1 MSKKELKPKLLT
13 VGKLF
18 TDNYLIPIYQRN
30 YAWRAEQIEQ
40 LISDIQDSV
49 IGGQDDYFLGN
60 LVVIKR
66 GREDEFEVIDGQQ
79 RLTTLYLLLTFL
91 EQDGEG
97 GKPSIG
103 HAGHLQYESRAR
115 ATEALRRVAQE
126 AAKGHDRPQGSTSNA
141 DAGIHEGYSIINQ
154 FFKQNETL
162 NCSRE
167 KFSDFL
173 LTKVTVVRASL
184 PPNTDLNRYFEIMN
198 TRGQQLKQVDIVKAR
213 LMSKLPNQYERECFA
228 WVWDACAEMDSYVQM
243 SLTRGDTSLRNKVF
257 GDEWS
262 WLEVTSFASLME
274 SRPQSGINSSRQSS
288 EGVSL
293 SLDEALS
300 KYAKEIESNSTE
312 DEGNERFRS
321 TIEFPA
327 FLLHVLR
334 IMKGDEV
341 EDEGQLDDKRLIK
354 SFDDAVNNVPDAKA
368 DWVRN
373 FTFMLLKCRNLFDGF
388 ILKRQF
394 TANIGDDGDWS
405 LQRLKKG
412 CADKKPTPTYIHV
425 FSASN
430 GNLEEDGGADPHTR
444 DVLLLQSMLRITY
457 TSPRTMHWITKVLRW
472 LSVKAPQDAKH
483 ADLADLLKGYARSKV
498 KETFPF
504 EEDQQPQGFGISRI
518 VFSYLDYLLLS
529 DSSKRDF
536 KFQFRTSIEHF
547 YPQHP
552 DKEQSGAVVSG
563 SSLNLLGNLALVS
576 VSANSKFSN
585 SLPRAKAENFKDTI
599 ELQSPKLKRMA
610 EITRNT
616 SWDDQQIT
624 AHHEEMVTLLRDDVS
639 LVEASGRSYPGR

>member
-1 MSKKELKPKLLT
+1 MKTNELKPELLT

-18 TDNYLIPIYQRN
+18 ADNYLVPVYQRN

-49 IGGQDDYFLGN
+49 VGGQADYFLGN

-66 GREDEFEVIDGQQ
+66 GSGDTFEVIDGQQ

-91 EQDGEG
+91 EQDGQGE
-97 GKPSIG
+97 KPSVG

-115 ATEALRRVAQE
+115 ATEALRRVERE
-126 AAKGHDRPQGSTSNA
+126 AARDHVCPPDSMSEA
-141 DAGIHEGYSIINQ
+141 DAGIHEGFSIINQ
-154 FFKQNETL
+154 FFKQNKTL
-162 NCSRE
+162 NRARGE
-167 KFSDFL
+167 FSDFL
-173 LTKVTVVRASL
+173 RTKVTVVRASL
-184 PPNTDLNRYFEIMN
+184 PPDTDLNRYFEIMN

-213 LMSKLPNQYERECFA
+213 LMSKLPDQFERACFS
-228 WVWDACAEMDSYVQM
+228 WIWDACADMDSYIQM
-243 SLTRGDTSLRNKVF
+243 SLARGNTGLRKKVF

-274 SRPQSGINSSRQSS
+274 SLPQSDINSSGQSY

-300 KYAKEIESNSTE
+300 KYAKESELNFTE

-327 FLLHVLR
+327 FLLHVLKV
-334 IMKGDEV
+334 MKGDEV

-354 SFDDAVNNVPDAKA
+354 SFDDAVKNVPDAQA
-368 DWVRN
+368 DWVRS
-373 FTFMLLKCRNLFDGF
+373 FAFMLLKCRNLFDGF

-394 TANIGDDGDWS
+394 TANTGNDGDWS

-412 CADKKPTPTYIHV
+412 GTEKKPTPAYIHV
-425 FSASN
+425 FSDNN
-430 GNLEEDGGADPHTR
+430 GNVEEDGGADPDTR

-472 LSVKAPQDAKH
+472 LSDKAPQDAKH
-483 ADLADLLKGYARSKV
+483 ADLTELLKEYARSKI

-536 KFQFRTSIEHF
+536 KFQFRTSVEHF
-547 YPQHP
+547 FPQHP

-563 SSLNLLGNLALVS
+563 ASLNLLGNLALVS

-585 SLPRAKAENFKDTI
+585 SLPKAKAENFKDTI
-599 ELQSPKLKRMA
+599 ELQSPKLKKMA
-610 EITRNT
+610 ETTRMNG
-616 SWDDQQIT
+616 WGDKEVQ
-624 AHHEEMVTLLRDDVS
+624 AHHEDMVKLLRDDVR
-639 LVEASGRSYPGR
+639 LAGAYGTSYQRH

>member
-1 MSKKELKPKLLT
+1 MSTNELKPELLT

-18 TDNYLIPIYQRN
+18 TDNYLVPVYQRN

-49 IGGQDDYFLGN
+49 VGGQDDYFLGN

-66 GREDEFEVIDGQQ
+66 AADGAFEVIDGQQ

-97 GKPSIG
+97 EKPSVG
-103 HAGHLQYESRAR
+103 HTGRLQYESRAR

-126 AAKGHDRPQGSTSNA
+126 AAKGHVRPQGSTSDA

-162 NCSRE
+162 NRARE
-167 KFSDFL
+167 EFSDFL

-184 PPNTDLNRYFEIMN
+184 PSNTDLNRYFEIMN
-198 TRGQQLKQVDIVKAR
+198 TRGQQLNQVDIVKAR
-213 LMSKLPNQYERECFA
+213 LMSKLPNQYERTCFA
-228 WVWDACAEMDSYVQM
+228 WVWDACADMDSYVQM
-243 SLTRGDTSLRNKVF
+243 SLTRGNTGWRCKVF
-257 GDEWS
+257 GDDWS

-300 KYAKEIESNSTE
+300 KYAKEIEFNSTE

-354 SFDDAVNNVPDAKA
+354 SFDDAVKKVPNAEA
-368 DWVRN
+368 DWVRS
-373 FTFMLLKCRNLFDGF
+373 FAFMLLKCRNLFDCF

-394 TANIGDDGDWS
+394 TANTGNDGDWS
-405 LQRLKKG
+405 LQCLKKG
-412 CADKKPTPTYIHV
+412 GTDKKPTPTYIHV

-430 GNLEEDGGADPHTR
+430 GNAEEDGGADPHTR

-472 LSVKAPQDAKH
+472 LSDKAPQDVKH
-483 ADLADLLKGYARSKV
+483 ADLANLLRGYARSKV
-498 KETFPF
+498 KEAFPF
-504 EEDQQPQGFGISRI
+504 EEDQQPQGFSISRI

-552 DKEQSGAVVSG
+552 DTDEQSGAVVSG
-563 SSLNLLGNLALVS
+563 SCLNMLGNLALVS

-585 SLPRAKAENFKDTI
+585 NLPRAKAETFKDTI
-599 ELQSPKLKRMA
+599 ELQSPKLKKMA
-610 EITRNT
+610 EITRNE
-616 SWDDQQIT
+616 SWDDKQIT
-624 AHHEEMVTLLRDDVS
+624 AHHKEMVILLRDDVS
-639 LVEASGRSYPGR
+639 

>member
-1 MSKKELKPKLLT
+1 MSKKELRPELIT

-18 TDNYLIPIYQRN
+18 TGYYLIPIYQRN

-40 LISDIQDSV
+40 LISDIQGSV
-49 IGGQDDYFLGN
+49 VGGQDDYFLGN

-97 GKPSIG
+97 GKLSIG

-126 AAKGHDRPQGSTSNA
+126 AAKGHVRPQGSTSNA

-162 NCSRE
+162 NRSRE

-173 LTKVTVVRASL
+173 LKKVTVVRASL

-228 WVWDACAEMDSYVQM
+228 WVWDACADMDSYVQM

-274 SRPQSGINSSRQSS
+274 SRPQSDISSLRQSS

-368 DWVRN
+368 DWVRS
-373 FTFMLLKCRNLFDGF
+373 FAFMLLKCRNLFDGF

-412 CADKKPTPTYIHV
+412 GADKKPAPTYIHV
-425 FSASN
+425 FSPAM
-430 GNLEEDGGADPHTR
+430 ETWRRTA
-444 DVLLLQSMLRITY
+444 VLTHIPEMY
-457 TSPRTMHWITKVLRW
+457 CCFSPC
-472 LSVKAPQDAKH
+472 
-483 ADLADLLKGYARSKV
+483 
-498 KETFPF
+498 
-504 EEDQQPQGFGISRI
+504 FG
-518 VFSYLDYLLLS
+518 
-529 DSSKRDF
+529 
-536 KFQFRTSIEHF
+536 
-547 YPQHP
+547 
-552 DKEQSGAVVSG
+552 
-563 SSLNLLGNLALVS
+563 
-576 VSANSKFSN
+576 
-585 SLPRAKAENFKDTI
+585 LP
-599 ELQSPKLKRMA
+599 
-610 EITRNT
+610 
-616 SWDDQQIT
+616 
-624 AHHEEMVTLLRDDVS
+624 TLLRERCTG
-639 LVEASGRSYPGR
+639 LPKFFAGYPLKPLKTRNMRILPIC

>member
-1 MSKKELKPKLLT
+1 MSKKELKPELLT

-49 IGGQDDYFLGN
+49 VGGQDNYFLGN

-97 GKPSIG
+97 EKPSVG

-115 ATEALRRVAQE
+115 ATEALLRVAQE
-126 AAKGHDRPQGSTSNA
+126 AAKEHVRPQGSTSNA

-154 FFKQNETL
+154 FFKQNENL
-162 NCSRE
+162 NRSRE

-228 WVWDACAEMDSYVQM
+228 WVWDSCADMDSYVQM

-262 WLEVTSFASLME
+262 WLEVTSFSSLME

-300 KYAKEIESNSTE
+300 KYAKELESNSTE

-341 EDEGQLDDKRLIK
+341 EDEGLLDDKRLIK

-368 DWVRN
+368 DWVRS
-373 FTFMLLKCRNLFDGF
+373 FAFMLLKCRNLFDGF

-412 CADKKPTPTYIHV
+412 GGDKKPTPTYIHV

-430 GNLEEDGGADPHTR
+430 GSGTVAKLAMRQPFVLFKGLTFQKLCLPGA
-444 DVLLLQSMLRITY
+444 
-457 TSPRTMHWITKVLRW
+457 
-472 LSVKAPQDAKH
+472 
-483 ADLADLLKGYARSKV
+483 
-498 KETFPF
+498 
-504 EEDQQPQGFGISRI
+504 
-518 VFSYLDYLLLS
+518 
-529 DSSKRDF
+529 
-536 KFQFRTSIEHF
+536 FR
-547 YPQHP
+547 PG
-552 DKEQSGAVVSG
+552 D
-563 SSLNLLGNLALVS
+563 
-576 VSANSKFSN
+576 
-585 SLPRAKAENFKDTI
+585 
-599 ELQSPKLKRMA
+599 
-610 EITRNT
+610 
-616 SWDDQQIT
+616 
-624 AHHEEMVTLLRDDVS
+624 HHN
-639 LVEASGRSYPGR
+639 

>member
-1 MSKKELKPKLLT
+1 MSKKELKPELLT

-341 EDEGQLDDKRLIK
+341 EDEGQLDDKRLIN

>member
-1 MSKKELKPKLLT
+1 MSKKELKPELLT

-30 YAWRAEQIEQ
+30 YTWRAEQIEQ

-126 AAKGHDRPQGSTSNA
+126 AAKGHVRPQGSTSNA

>member
-1 MSKKELKPKLLT
+1 MSTNELKPELLT
-13 VGKLF
+13 VSELF
-18 TDNYLIPIYQRN
+18 TDNYLVPVYQRN

-49 IGGQDDYFLGN
+49 VEGQDDYFLGN

-66 GREDEFEVIDGQQ
+66 GREDAFQVIDGQQ
-79 RLTTLYLLLTFL
+79 RLTTLHLLLTFL
-91 EQDGEG
+91 EQDGAAD
-97 GKPSIG
+97 KPSVG
-103 HAGHLQYESRAR
+103 HAGRLQYESRAR

-126 AAKGHDRPQGSTSNA
+126 AARGHVRPQDSMSDA
-141 DAGIHEGYSIINQ
+141 DVGIHEGYSIINQ

-162 NCSRE
+162 NRARG
-167 KFSDFL
+167 KFSEFL
-173 LTKVTVVRASL
+173 RTKVTVVRASL
-184 PPNTDLNRYFEIMN
+184 PLNTDLNRYFEILN
-198 TRGQQLKQVDIVKAR
+198 TRGQQLKPVDIVKAR
-213 LMSKLPNQYERECFA
+213 LMSKLPNQCERACFA
-228 WVWDACAEMDSYVQM
+228 WVWDACADMDSYVQM
-243 SLTRGDTSLRNKVF
+243 SLTRGSTGLRNKVF

-262 WLEVTSFASLME
+262 WLGVTSFASLME
-274 SRPQSGINSSRQSS
+274 SRPQADINSSRQSS

-300 KYAKEIESNSTE
+300 KYAKEIELNSTE

-327 FLLHVLR
+327 FLLHVLK

-354 SFDDAVNNVPDAKA
+354 SFDDAVKNVPNAEA
-368 DWVRN
+368 DWVRS
-373 FTFMLLKCRNLFDGF
+373 FAFMLLKCRNLFDGF

-394 TANIGDDGDWS
+394 TANTGDDGDWS

-412 CADKKPTPTYIHV
+412 GTDKKPTPAYIHV

-430 GNLEEDGGADPHTR
+430 GNVEEDGGADPYTR
-444 DVLLLQSMLRITY
+444 DVLLLQSILRITY

-472 LSVKAPQDAKH
+472 LSDKAPQDAKH
-483 ADLADLLKGYARSKV
+483 TDLTDLLKGYARSKI

-504 EEDQQPQGFGISRI
+504 EEDRQPKGFGISRI

-547 YPQHP
+547 YPRHP
-552 DKEQSGAVVSG
+552 DKEQSGAIVSD
-563 SSLNLLGNLALVS
+563 SSLNSLGNLALVS
-576 VSANSKFSN
+576 ISANSKFSN
-585 SLPRAKAENFKDTI
+585 SLPKAKAENFKDTI
-599 ELQSPKLKRMA
+599 ELQSPKLKEMA
-610 EITRNT
+610 KITRQD
-616 SWDDQQIT
+616 SWGDEQIR
-624 AHHEEMVTLLRDDVS
+624 AHHEDMVTLLRDDVN
-639 LVEASGRSYPGR
+639 LVEASGRSYPRR

>member
-1 MSKKELKPKLLT
+1 MSKKELKPELLT

-49 IGGQDDYFLGN
+49 VGGQDDYFLGN

-66 GREDEFEVIDGQQ
+66 GREDEFEIIDGQQ

-97 GKPSIG
+97 EKPSVG

-115 ATEALRRVAQE
+115 AAEALRRVAQE
-126 AAKGHDRPQGSTSNA
+126 AAKGHVRPQGSTSNA

-162 NCSRE
+162 NRSRE

-228 WVWDACAEMDSYVQM
+228 WVWDACADMDSYVQM

-312 DEGNERFRS
+312 D
-321 TIEFPA
+321 
-327 FLLHVLR
+327 
-334 IMKGDEV
+334 
-341 EDEGQLDDKRLIK
+341 
-354 SFDDAVNNVPDAKA
+354 
-368 DWVRN
+368 
-373 FTFMLLKCRNLFDGF
+373 
-388 ILKRQF
+388 
-394 TANIGDDGDWS
+394 
-405 LQRLKKG
+405 
-412 CADKKPTPTYIHV
+412 
-425 FSASN
+425 
-430 GNLEEDGGADPHTR
+430 
-444 DVLLLQSMLRITY
+444 
-457 TSPRTMHWITKVLRW
+457 
-472 LSVKAPQDAKH
+472 
-483 ADLADLLKGYARSKV
+483 
-498 KETFPF
+498 
-504 EEDQQPQGFGISRI
+504 
-518 VFSYLDYLLLS
+518 
-529 DSSKRDF
+529 
-536 KFQFRTSIEHF
+536 
-547 YPQHP
+547 
-552 DKEQSGAVVSG
+552 
-563 SSLNLLGNLALVS
+563 
-576 VSANSKFSN
+576 
-585 SLPRAKAENFKDTI
+585 
-599 ELQSPKLKRMA
+599 
-610 EITRNT
+610 
-616 SWDDQQIT
+616 
-624 AHHEEMVTLLRDDVS
+624 
-639 LVEASGRSYPGR
+639 

>member
-1 MSKKELKPKLLT
+1 MSKKELKPELLT

-40 LISDIQDSV
+40 LISDIQDSLV
-49 IGGQDDYFLGN
+49 GGQDDYFLGN
-60 LVVIKR
+60 LIVIKR
-66 GREDEFEVIDGQQ
+66 DREDEFEVIDGQQ

-97 GKPSIG
+97 ERPSVG

-126 AAKGHDRPQGSTSNA
+126 AAKEHVRPQGSTSNA

-162 NCSRE
+162 NRSRE

-300 KYAKEIESNSTE
+300 KYAKELESNSTE

-341 EDEGQLDDKRLIK
+341 EDEGLLDDKRLIK

-368 DWVRN
+368 DWVRS
-373 FTFMLLKCRNLFDGF
+373 FAFMLLKCRNLFDGF

-394 TANIGDDGDWS
+394 TANIGDDGNWS

-412 CADKKPTPTYIHV
+412 GADKKPTTTYIHV

-472 LSVKAPQDAKH
+472 LSVKADRK
-483 ADLADLLKGYARSKV
+483 S
-498 KETFPF
+498 
-504 EEDQQPQGFGISRI
+504 
-518 VFSYLDYLLLS
+518 
-529 DSSKRDF
+529 
-536 KFQFRTSIEHF
+536 
-547 YPQHP
+547 
-552 DKEQSGAVVSG
+552 VV
-563 SSLNLLGNLALVS
+563 
-576 VSANSKFSN
+576 
-585 SLPRAKAENFKDTI
+585 
-599 ELQSPKLKRMA
+599 
-610 EITRNT
+610 
-616 SWDDQQIT
+616 
-624 AHHEEMVTLLRDDVS
+624 
-639 LVEASGRSYPGR
+639 